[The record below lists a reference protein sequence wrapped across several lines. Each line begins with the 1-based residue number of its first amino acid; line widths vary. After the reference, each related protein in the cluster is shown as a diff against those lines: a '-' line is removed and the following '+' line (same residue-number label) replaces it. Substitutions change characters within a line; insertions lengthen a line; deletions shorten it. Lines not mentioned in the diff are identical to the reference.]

1 VQQIDTFA
9 AGVVGAEPHY
19 GVFLA
24 CSTRQD
30 EVMPGG
36 DVDDHRW
43 VAGRGDLDELR
54 DQLFHPLIEDLALTR
69 LRDESI
75 WPLQ

>member
-1 VQQIDTFA
+1 M
-9 AGVVGAEPHY
+9 
-19 GVFLA
+19 
-24 CSTRQD
+24 D
-30 EVMPGG
+30 EVILGG

-43 VAGRGDLDELR
+43 VAGRDDLDELR